1 MVLYRST
8 RRNKQSSA
16 STFLRE
22 TLPIDLIIEILSRLP
37 VNSIARYRFVSKQWA
52 SLLQRQDFTELFL
65 TRTPMPR
72 RQRLL
77 FTFRFGSK
85 WHYFSSPQPQ
95 DFGDNVSV
103 VATEYIMGY
112 SGTRY
117 KEICQSVN
125 GFIYLNDKRF
135 LSYIDVKNVPVICN
149 PCTGQHITLPKV
161 ETGNADL
168 KCYFGYDPIRKQ
180 FKVLCWTMF
189 RQTTSNVK
197 YQVLTLG
204 TGELLWRKIECPIR
218 HTPEIERNGICI
230 NGVLYYTSYRH
241 GTSIR
246 IVCFDVRSEKFSFV
260 DMKYVSLLTLIDYK
274 GKLGVVVR
282 SLSYDNCAEL
292 EVLDDTKEG
301 KWSIHNCNLPYSS
314 LEDVRK
320 SIWASDMGD
329 IVWPSSTRLTDPLY
343 VYYKNVETDHVRT
356 VEIKGLKDKV
366 STSRDPHESL
376 FFFTNYDEN
385 L

>member
-103 VATEYIMGY
+103 VAT
-112 SGTRY
+112 
-117 KEICQSVN
+117 
-125 GFIYLNDKRF
+125 D
-135 LSYIDVKNVPVICN
+135 
-149 PCTGQHITLPKV
+149 
-161 ETGNADL
+161 
-168 KCYFGYDPIRKQ
+168 
-180 FKVLCWTMF
+180 
-189 RQTTSNVK
+189 
-197 YQVLTLG
+197 
-204 TGELLWRKIECPIR
+204 
-218 HTPEIERNGICI
+218 
-230 NGVLYYTSYRH
+230 
-241 GTSIR
+241 
-246 IVCFDVRSEKFSFV
+246 
-260 DMKYVSLLTLIDYK
+260 
-274 GKLGVVVR
+274 
-282 SLSYDNCAEL
+282 YDNCAEL

-385 L
+385 LMFLQQH